1 VNGSSTWHL
10 YLLRVGDGSLYTGI
24 ATDVER
30 RLTEHVAGTGKGS
43 KYLRGRGPLGL
54 VFQREIGDHG
64 LALKVEHRV
73 KRLAKR
79 EKERIVSSRPGTQR
93 LLDMLA
99 LSELFDP

>member
-1 VNGSSTWHL
+1 MTGGSKWHL
-10 YLLRVGDGSLYTGI
+10 YVVRVADGSLYTGI

-43 KYLRGRGPLGL
+43 KYLRGRGPLRI
-54 VFQREIGDHG
+54 VYQRRIGSLG

-73 KRLAKR
+73 KQLVKR
-79 EKERIVSSRPGTQR
+79 EKERIVGSRLGTRR

-99 LSELFDP
+99 LSDPDDA